1 MNKNEIFDT
10 DFFESGL
17 AYILTNLDF
26 IQEELEQENL
36 QTDLIEKLIA
46 DFEVVNEYDQWDL
59 LTNNLLQ
66 AENEILNQILQIKDS
81 TKFHLLSSYFL
92 AKHLAIYLKS
102 NSFLIE
108 KIKQLET
115 NYIDNLTD
123 EKKEEFI
130 NNIKQEVLKN
140 NSEIYKQ
147 NEEIYKDLFDKKAEF
162 KKIYQLLIKET
173 EFEDFSYA
181 NELLFNMLDN
191 YTKFDNKDDLLKLEI
206 LTNAQSLIDFIT
218 FYESSLFDDEE
229 E

>member
-108 KIKQLET
+108 KIEQLET

>member
-108 KIKQLET
+108 KIEQLET

-191 YTKFDNKDDLLKLEI
+191 YTKFDNKEDLLKLEI